1 MTRKKALGLIRVELV
16 RGKDI
21 RPKIEEH
28 FNELMYVVSD
38 DLYQEKKSVFEITI
52 FDNDTVDL
60 SDGIYYIVEPWS
72 SVFLSGAEFNAFHE
86 KYGNKPTKAQKKNL
100 RMPIVLVKF
109 NVSNGNI
116 FIGEAEDNKEKV
128 EISSEMLIQ
137 QRIS

>member
-1 MTRKKALGLIRVELV
+1 MTRKKALGSIRVELV

-38 DLYQEKKSVFEITI
+38 DLYQEKKSVFEVTI

-60 SDGIYYIVEPWS
+60 SDGIYYVVDPWTS
-72 SVFLSGAEFNAFHE
+72 IFLSGAEYTAFHK
-86 KYGNKPTKAQKKNL
+86 KYGNEPTKAQKKNL

-128 EISSEMLIQ
+128 AISSEMLIQ